1 MQKIASG
8 AARAQVTSAERIPA
22 RYVRIAFNTNWNS
35 HVLEHCVLPVAV
47 IAAEMKPHL
56 KRLEFV
62 SPGLRG
68 DVPTVH

>member
-1 MQKIASG
+1 M
-8 AARAQVTSAERIPA
+8 
-22 RYVRIAFNTNWNS
+22 
-35 HVLEHCVLPVAV
+35 LEHCVLPVAV